1 MNYSIIAYI
10 IGWILNF
17 EALFMA
23 LPCITA
29 IFYHEH
35 SGWAFFL
42 SAMFC
47 LLIGIPLVQ
56 KKTKNKIFYTRE
68 GCVTVA
74 LSWIILSI
82 MGALPFLIGGVIF
95 KSN

>member
-35 SGWAFFL
+35 SGWAFSYL
-42 SAMFC
+42 LCSA
-47 LLIGIPLVQ
+47 
-56 KKTKNKIFYTRE
+56 
-68 GCVTVA
+68 
-74 LSWIILSI
+74 S
-82 MGALPFLIGGVIF
+82 
-95 KSN
+95 

>member
-35 SGWAFFL
+35 SGWAVFF

-47 LLIGIPLVQ
+47 LLIGFPLVQ
-56 KKTKNKIFYTRE
+56 K
-68 GCVTVA
+68 
-74 LSWIILSI
+74 
-82 MGALPFLIGGVIF
+82 
-95 KSN
+95 

>member
-47 LLIGIPLVQ
+47 LLIPLVYGQTQ
-56 KKTKNKIFYTRE
+56 KIQLF
-68 GCVTVA
+68 GCNVQERAV
-74 LSWIILSI
+74 LQLH
-82 MGALPFLIGGVIF
+82 
-95 KSN
+95 

>member
-35 SGWAFFL
+35 SGWAFFCDL
-42 SAMFC
+42 RAAAACSC
-47 LLIGIPLVQ
+47 IGF
-56 KKTKNKIFYTRE
+56 TY
-68 GCVTVA
+68 
-74 LSWIILSI
+74 
-82 MGALPFLIGGVIF
+82 IG
-95 KSN
+95 KSNVGEAHAGKPYVGKSNAIK

>member
-47 LLIGIPLVQ
+47 LLIGFHWYRKRQKIKSFIPERAVLQ
-56 KKTKNKIFYTRE
+56 
-68 GCVTVA
+68 
-74 LSWIILSI
+74 LH
-82 MGALPFLIGGVIF
+82 
-95 KSN
+95 